1 MTDHLLL
8 LTSTDAGST
17 AEPVLAQVSEVCRQE
32 GWQVTVHRLGD
43 DDTAD
48 GPLEAALHDVS
59 TDAPGTS
66 TRIVLAGGDGTV
78 HHVLADLDDLGLL
91 HPDRPI
97 GLVPLGTGNDLARG
111 AGIPLDPEEA
121 ARVAC
126 GTSTRP
132 MDVAVDSTGTLVVNA
147 AHVGIG
153 ALAAEQAT
161 RFKGPLGPVG
171 YLLGAAAAGMAASEW
186 AMRVV
191 VDGAEVVGR
200 DHPLLMVGLAV
211 GRTIGGGSPL
221 APDAE
226 PDDGAVDVVVVSSSG
241 PLARLDFARRLRA
254 GTHEER
260 DDVLVVRGRT
270 VQIAAG
276 TAPLNVDGE
285 LVGDTGT
292 RTWTVRPHA
301 WSLVTSPQ

>member
-1 MTDHLLL
+1 MTDRLLL
-8 LTSTDAGST
+8 LTSPDAGST
-17 AEPVLAQVSEVCRQE
+17 AEPVLAQVTDVCRDA

-43 DDTAD
+43 GDTAD
-48 GPLEAALHDVS
+48 GPLEEALRTV
-59 TDAPGTS
+59 PGDGPGPS
-66 TRIVLAGGDGTV
+66 ARIVLAGGDGTV
-78 HHVLADLDDLGLL
+78 HHVLAGLDELGLL
-91 HPDRPI
+91 HPDQPI

-111 AGIPLDPEEA
+111 AGIPLDPAEA

-126 GTSTRP
+126 GAGTRP

-153 ALAAEQAT
+153 ALAAERAT
-161 RFKGPLGPVG
+161 RYKDALGPVG
-171 YLLGAAAAGMAASEW
+171 YLLGAAAAGVEPATWPMS
-186 AMRVV
+186 VV

-200 DHPLLMVGLAV
+200 DQPLLMAGLAV

-226 PDDGAVDVVVVSSSG
+226 PDDGAVDVVVVSATG

-254 GTHEER
+254 GTHDDR

-270 VQIAAG
+270 VQIAAES
-276 TAPLNVDGE
+276 APLNVDGE

-292 RTWTVRPHA
+292 RTWTVRPRA
-301 WSLVTSPQ
+301 WSLVAPPP